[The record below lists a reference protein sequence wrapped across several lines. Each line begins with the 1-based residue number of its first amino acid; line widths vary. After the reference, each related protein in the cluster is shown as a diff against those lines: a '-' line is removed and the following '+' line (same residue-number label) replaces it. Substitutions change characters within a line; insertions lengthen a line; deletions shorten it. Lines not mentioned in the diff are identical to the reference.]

1 MAAYAGGLAAR
12 KHRPRASPE
21 RDGHAALF
29 GRLGGGEHLT
39 REEHAADAPRWAHFL
54 RPPPPRFAALDDD
67 GAEPFL
73 LLDASFR
80 QSYTN
85 WIVMH
90 SSNQC
95 DISFAVDLCAQIDE
109 SD

>member
-1 MAAYAGGLAAR
+1 MDSEELFQPWAELSDVRVAQ
-12 KHRPRASPE
+12 
-21 RDGHAALF
+21 RDRDAALLSSF
-29 GRLGGGEHLT
+29 RGGEHLT

-54 RPPPPRFAALDDD
+54 RPPPPRLAALDDD

-73 LLDASFR
+73 FLYASFR

-95 DISFAVDLCAQIDE
+95 DISFAVYVA
-109 SD
+109 